1 MCLNVETPSQ
11 GFQWKF
17 KPPSMEEYHRLARVK
32 ICPVTVFHSIW
43 KMVDPGENLSL
54 VALQENRVK

>member
-1 MCLNVETPSQ
+1 LYRQEGIVLNVETPSK

-32 ICPVTVFHSIW
+32 ICPVTVFH
-43 KMVDPGENLSL
+43 
-54 VALQENRVK
+54 